1 MAVMPPPPPPFP
13 GNMAAPPPP
22 PPPQQAAAPV
32 PPPPP
37 PPQQVQAA
45 PPPPP
50 PPQAQMAPPPPPPQQ
65 VQTPSWE
72 APVPGAVPMP
82 PTPPAQAEP
91 EFIPAGMAYTPPAQ
105 ELAPVQ
111 PQQTAMAVA
120 GPIDFDTMTFE
131 QIAAAQ
137 GIEGLDFNQYGVLP
151 ICSLKQG
158 AFRLSN
164 GGNLGTQFFCQINN
178 VKKKFLYKTDCA
190 ENDPRH
196 AIAYTYDNQT
206 SNGKPLDAI
215 LKGWAAQGIGYEVKN
230 YLEATCILDDNQVIV
245 LSIPQTSISRL
256 TNHMVQVT
264 MQRKLLAQVKTRVF
278 IAPEVTKAK
287 MPYTPIGFE
296 TAQ

>member
-37 PPQQVQAA
+37 PPQAQVA

-50 PPQAQMAPPPPPPQQ
+50 PPQAQMAPPPPPQAVP
-65 VQTPSWE
+65 WE

-82 PTPPAQAEP
+82 PAQPEA
-91 EFIPAGMAYTPPAQ
+91 EFIPAGTVYTPPAQ
-105 ELAPVQ
+105 DLAPVQ
-111 PQQTAMAVA
+111 AQQTALAAV
-120 GPIDFDTMTFE
+120 GPIDFDTMSFE

-230 YLEATCILDDNQVIV
+230 YLEATCILEDNQVIL

>member
-151 ICSLKQG
+151 ICGLKQG

-164 GGNLGTQFFCQINN
+164 GSNLGTQFFCQINN

-230 YLEATCILDDNQVIV
+230 YLEATCILDDNQVIL

>member
-1 MAVMPPPPPPFP
+1 
-13 GNMAAPPPP
+13 
-22 PPPQQAAAPV
+22 
-32 PPPPP
+32 
-37 PPQQVQAA
+37 
-45 PPPPP
+45 
-50 PPQAQMAPPPPPPQQ
+50 MAPPPPPPQQ

-190 ENDPRH
+190 DNDPRH

-230 YLEATCILDDNQVIV
+230 YLEATCILDDNQVIL

-287 MPYTPIGFE
+287 MPFTPIGFE